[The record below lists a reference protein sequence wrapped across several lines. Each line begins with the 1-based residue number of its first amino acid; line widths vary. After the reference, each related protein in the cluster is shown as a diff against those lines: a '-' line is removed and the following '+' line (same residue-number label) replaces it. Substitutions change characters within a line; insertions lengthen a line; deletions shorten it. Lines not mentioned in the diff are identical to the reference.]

1 MSGSDIPVP
10 SLGPRQFGNLAALTG
25 MARLPLDEEQREVVG
40 GILANVYQILD
51 ALDDVELD
59 NVLPATHFD
68 ARWE

>member
-1 MSGSDIPVP
+1 MSISNTPVP
-10 SLGPRQFGNLAALTG
+10 PPAPRRFGDLTALTEV
-25 MARLPLDEEQREVVG
+25 ARLPLEGEQLEAVG
-40 GILANVYQILD
+40 GMLNTVYGVLD

>member
-1 MSGSDIPVP
+1 MSTSDDPVP
-10 SLGPRQFGNLAALTG
+10 PPAPRQFGDLTALTG
-25 MARLPLDEEQREVVG
+25 VARLPLDEERREAAG
-40 GILANVYQILD
+40 GILANVYGILD